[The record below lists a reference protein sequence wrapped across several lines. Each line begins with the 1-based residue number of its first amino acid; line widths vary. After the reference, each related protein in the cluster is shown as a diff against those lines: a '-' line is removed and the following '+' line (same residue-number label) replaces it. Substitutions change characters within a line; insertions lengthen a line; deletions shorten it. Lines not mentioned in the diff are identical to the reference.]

1 MFTRRV
7 NYSSHGFTL
16 IELLVVIAIIALLL
30 AIIVPSLQLAKE
42 KVKLVICS
50 NNQRQLVFGL
60 ASYATDNNDKLPP
73 SPSFLGNSP
82 GRYHRPFELNWNN
95 NQFGYSTQPTH
106 NFAGRYLGTYLED
119 PEVFNCSLSRIKADS
134 PWPPPDS
141 KFAPAGTYGDFY
153 LNGYYTSLHSTYM
166 LLWSY
171 QGYNFKVSIAVDTSQ
186 ADFEGPERLS
196 SKNKL
201 VVQDSLFYL
210 TNNTNLVWAAT
221 QQTWYS
227 SHPFDEAERVNP
239 YYRRLDPSMTE
250 FPDVWLNA
258 AYLDGHSEKFRS
270 NTMVG
275 VKNFGAQ
282 AYITRKYR

>member
-1 MFTRRV
+1 MFARRI
-7 NYSSHGFTL
+7 NYGSHGFTL

-30 AIIVPSLQLAKE
+30 AIIVPSL
-42 KVKLVICS
+42 
-50 NNQRQLVFGL
+50 
-60 ASYATDNNDKLPP
+60 
-73 SPSFLGNSP
+73 
-82 GRYHRPFELNWNN
+82 
-95 NQFGYSTQPTH
+95 
-106 NFAGRYLGTYLED
+106 
-119 PEVFNCSLSRIKADS
+119 
-134 PWPPPDS
+134 
-141 KFAPAGTYGDFY
+141 
-153 LNGYYTSLHSTYM
+153 HSTYM

-171 QGYNFKVSIAVDTSQ
+171 QGYNFKVSVAVDTSQ

-210 TNNTNLVWAAT
+210 TNNTNLVWAAP

-227 SHPFDEAERVNP
+227 SHPFDEAERVVP
-239 YYRRLDPSMTE
+239 YYRRLDPGMME
-250 FPDVWLNA
+250 FPDMWLNA
-258 AYLDGHSEKFRS
+258 AYLDGHSEKFTS